1 MGLPAAGLA
10 NLTFRNIR
18 WCARRNG
25 AAGQEAPWHLPSS
38 GRARYN
44 RIMITDILRPR
55 TVREAVR
62 AKARPNAAY
71 LGGGTW
77 LNSRRSDTPTILIS
91 LENLG
96 LAAIEPSGDRCA
108 AGAMVTLQQVV
119 DHPSVPQALRDA
131 ASLTA
136 SRTLRNM
143 KTIGGELGLW
153 SPGSAILPAL
163 LALDAEVLLAG
174 RKKPVSL
181 AEARAAAGDLI
192 LGIVVAG
199 ASRISAVRAT
209 SRTSHSG
216 ASVVAAVS
224 GCAVRPSLAD
234 VRVVLSDCQ
243 GQLVRLNAVEEAL
256 NGSPLPPKEQIEGM
270 ISRAF
275 TPAADMH
282 GSVEYKRYM
291 AGVLAANAF
300 HALTDG
306 EATA

>member
-1 MGLPAAGLA
+1 MP
-10 NLTFRNIR
+10 IS
-18 WCARRNG
+18 CY
-25 AAGQEAPWHLPSS
+25 LPSC

-44 RIMITDILRPR
+44 PLMITDVLRPR

-62 AKARPNAAY
+62 EKSRPNAAY

-96 LAAIEPSGDRCA
+96 LDAIEPRGDRCA
-108 AGAMVTLQQVV
+108 VGAMVTLQQVV
-119 DHPSVPQALRDA
+119 DHPSLPRALRDA
-131 ASLTA
+131 ASFTA

-153 SPGSAILPAL
+153 LPSSAVITAL
-163 LALDAEVLLAG
+163 LALDGEVLLAG

-181 AEARAAAGDLI
+181 VHARAAAGELI

-199 ASRISAVRAT
+199 ASRVSAARAA

-224 GCAVRPSLAD
+224 AGAVRPTLAD
-234 VRVVLSDCQ
+234 VHVALSDCR
-243 GQLVRLNAVEEAL
+243 GQLLRLNAVEEAL

-275 TPAADMH
+275 APAADMH
-282 GSVEYKRYM
+282 GSAEYKKYI
-291 AGVLAANAF
+291 AGVLAANAL
-300 HALTDG
+300 HALAQG
-306 EATA
+306 GAAP